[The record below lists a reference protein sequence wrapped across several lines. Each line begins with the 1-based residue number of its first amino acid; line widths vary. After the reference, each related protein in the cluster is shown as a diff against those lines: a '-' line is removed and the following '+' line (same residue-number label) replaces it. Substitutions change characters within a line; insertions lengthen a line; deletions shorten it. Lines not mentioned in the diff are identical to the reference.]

1 VADSILNVRG
11 AGKTIRRQ
19 TILQP
24 LDLELSKGEAIALCG
39 GNGAGKSTMLRMIV
53 GVMQPTVG
61 AIEVLGLNWRRS
73 RPAYAAALGYMPD
86 DFNFGSALTAWETI
100 RFYASLKGVS
110 DERALEV
117 LKLVDL
123 ADVRGKKVSA
133 FSKGMR
139 QRLLFAQALLAKPP
153 LLVLDE
159 PTNGLDPYWTET
171 FAKLVLQLKAEGQAI
186 VFSTHQ
192 LDVAETVAD
201 EAVFLDKGRTLG
213 RGAVSAFKQ
222 TYGERGLFGA
232 FAELVLGR
240 TQGDEAI

>member
-1 VADSILNVRG
+1 VAEAILTVCG

-24 LDLELSKGEAIALCG
+24 LDLKLSSGQAIALCG

-61 AIEVLGLNWRRS
+61 SIEVLGMRWHKNRT
-73 RPAYAAALGYMPD
+73 AYAKSLGYMPD
-86 DFNFGSALTAWETI
+86 DFNFGSTLTAWETI
-100 RFYASLKGVS
+100 RFYAELKGVG
-110 DERALEV
+110 DARALET
-117 LKLVDL
+117 LELVDL
-123 ADVRGKKVSA
+123 ASVRGKKVAA

-159 PTNGLDPYWTET
+159 PTNGLDPYWTKT
-171 FAKLVLQLKAEGQAI
+171 FAKLVLQLKADGQAV

-192 LDVAETVAD
+192 LDVAEKVAD
-201 EAVFLDKGRTLG
+201 EAVFLDQGCALG
-213 RGAVSAFKQ
+213 RGTVPDFRQ
-222 TYGERGLFGA
+222 RFGELGLNGA
-232 FAELVLGR
+232 FAELVR
-240 TQGDEAI
+240 PAIADE